1 MIYNKLHMFEAYNL
15 ISNDV
20 ISIDPLNSR
29 YNQDNASSPPKVFL
43 HLYLLSVTIDLL
55 AFLKI

>member
-1 MIYNKLHMFEAYNL
+1 MFEAYNL

-20 ISIDPLNSR
+20 KSIDPLNSR
-29 YNQDNASSPPKVFL
+29 YNQDNASSPPKVVL